1 MKTVFRAFSEE
12 FQALIHSIA
21 GLTVLVM
28 GVIFYSLLYP
38 QPYLHQVPQKLPLLV
53 VDRDRTTTS
62 RTLLRLMDSTEGA
75 RVAAV
80 YSDAPSALADLRD
93 GKGQAALII
102 PDDFERNVL
111 RGAPTVLPIYLDAG
125 YLLPYRVLYR
135 GIKLAAENMG
145 AGVRVQQFQARGMP
159 EKPALALQLRGQFDV
174 RTLYNPAGNYAQ
186 STIPA
191 VFVLILQQTLLIG
204 GAILA
209 ERLYRPDPDDRSLK
223 DASSGRYLF
232 GRLLFLTC
240 LYVVYAVYY
249 TWLLPVVYD
258 LPRAHATGDV
268 LLFLLPFF
276 LACGAAGTA
285 FARVVGRPEYVL
297 MAALPCSMPF
307 LFLSGFV
314 WPPEAMPAA
323 VRALAQ
329 ILPSTPAINGYLLLS
344 QRGAVLSDILPL
356 WGQLWGLALFFFGLA
371 WLLIKLRATHG
382 TSPHTKHEEHG
393 ETGSR
398 T

>member
-1 MKTVFRAFSEE
+1 MNTVCRAFADE
-12 FQALIHSIA
+12 FQTLIHSIA

-28 GVIFYSLLYP
+28 GVFFYSLLYP

-62 RTLLRLMDSTEGA
+62 RTLLRLIDSTEGA

-80 YSDAPSALADLRD
+80 YNDAPSALADLRD

-111 RGAPTVLPIYLDAG
+111 RGSPSVLPIYLDAG
-125 YLLPYRVLYR
+125 YLLPYRVMYKGL
-135 GIKLAAENMG
+135 KLAVENMG
-145 AGVRVQQFQARGMP
+145 AGVRVQQFQAKGMP
-159 EKPALALQLRGQFDV
+159 EQPALALQVRGQFDV
-174 RTLYNPAGNYAQ
+174 RTLYNPAGSYAL
-186 STIPA
+186 SIIPA

-204 GAILA
+204 SAILA
-209 ERLYRPDPDDRSLK
+209 ARLYRPDRTAGSGPTGQ
-223 DASSGRYLF
+223 DASSARYLF

-240 LYVVYAVYY
+240 LYVLYAVYY
-249 TWLLPVVYD
+249 TWLLPVLYD

-285 FARVVGRPEYVL
+285 FARLAGKPEYVL

-307 LFLSGFV
+307 LFLSGV
-314 WPPEAMPAA
+314 AWPAEAMPAA
-323 VRALAQ
+323 VRSLAQ

-344 QRGAVLSDILPL
+344 QRGASLADVLPL

-371 WLLIKLRATHG
+371 WLFIKLRAA
-382 TSPHTKHEEHG
+382 
-393 ETGSR
+393 R
-398 T
+398 

>member
-1 MKTVFRAFSEE
+1 MKTIFRAFVDEC
-12 FQALIHSIA
+12 QALLHSIA

-28 GVIFYSLLYP
+28 GVLFYSVLYP
-38 QPYLHQVPQKLPLLV
+38 QPYLHQAPQKLPLLV

-62 RTLLRLMDSTEGA
+62 RTLLRLLDSTEGA
-75 RVAAV
+75 RVASV
-80 YSDAPSALADLRD
+80 YSNAPSALADLRD

-111 RGAPTVLPIYLDAG
+111 RGSPSVLPIYLDAG
-125 YLLPYRVLYR
+125 YLLPYRVIYK

-174 RTLYNPAGNYAQ
+174 LTLYNPAGNYAL

-204 GAILA
+204 SAILA
-209 ERLYRPDPDDRSLK
+209 ERLYRPASPDAGPDK
-223 DASSGRYLF
+223 DASSARYLF
-232 GRLLFLTC
+232 GRLLFLCC

-249 TWLLPVVYD
+249 TWLLPVLYD
-258 LPRAHATGDV
+258 LPRAHSTGDV

-285 FARVVGRPEYVL
+285 FARLVGRPEYVL
-297 MAALPCSMPF
+297 MAALIRC
-307 LFLSGFV
+307 
-314 WPPEAMPAA
+314 
-323 VRALAQ
+323 LAQ
-329 ILPSTPAINGYLLLS
+329 ILPSTPAINGYLYLS
-344 QRGAVLSDILPL
+344 QRGATLADVLPL

-371 WLLIKLRATHG
+371 WLLIKLRAAQG
-382 TSPHTKHEEHG
+382 PHPRHND
-393 ETGSR
+393 R
-398 T
+398 P